1 MPTIDFIAHNE
12 KTVRDFKPVLAKSI
26 SPGMVEKDKSWYAYQ
41 RRLCA
46 NYSSLVL
53 PLWTTG

>member
-26 SPGMVEKDKSWYAYQ
+26 SYEWWKKTKVGMHIRGDFVQ
-41 RRLCA
+41 TIRV
-46 NYSSLVL
+46 VL
-53 PLWTTG
+53 QWTTG